1 MNELLDLA
9 VQIAKKAGALLLER
23 PDQLSI
29 DTKTSKLDI
38 VTHMDKASEKLIVE
52 AILAARPDD
61 GIIGEEG
68 ADRLSKS
75 GYTWVIDP
83 IDGTVNYFYNM
94 HGWSVSIAIRDSQGV
109 AVGVV
114 YAPTINSM
122 YTAVRGGGSFLN
134 GKPLKCNE
142 PIELNRALVA
152 TGFHYVKEFREVQ
165 LKQFNN
171 LILNVR
177 DIRRNGSAAIDICH
191 VAAGLVDGYYEI
203 GLHPWDRDAADLI
216 ATEAGA
222 KVTVHQLAKGE
233 LTIAAG
239 PHLHQL
245 LSANLLT

>member
-9 VQIAKKAGALLLER
+9 VQIAKQAGALLLER

-29 DTKTSKLDI
+29 DTKTSSIDI
-38 VTHMDKASEKLIVE
+38 VTQMDKASEKLIVE

-68 ADRLSKS
+68 ADRPSKS

-109 AVGVV
+109 VVGVV

-134 GKPLKCNE
+134 GKRLKCNE
-142 PIELNRALVA
+142 PIELNRALLA

-191 VAAGLVDGYYEI
+191 VAAGFVDGYYEI

-216 ATEAGA
+216 ASEAGA
-222 KVTVHQLAKGE
+222 RVTVHQLPKGE

-245 LSANLLT
+245 LSANLLG

>member
-9 VQIAKKAGALLLER
+9 VQIAKNAGALLLER

-68 ADRLSKS
+68 ADRPSKS
-75 GYTWVIDP
+75 DYTWVIDP

-94 HGWSVSIAIRDSQGV
+94 HGWSVSIAIRDSHGV

-134 GKPLKCNE
+134 GKRLKCNE
-142 PIELNRALVA
+142 PIELNRALLA
-152 TGFHYVKEFREVQ
+152 TGFHYIQEFREVQ

-216 ATEAGA
+216 ASEAGA
-222 KVTVHQLAKGE
+222 KVTVHQLPKGE

-245 LSANLLT
+245 LSANLLG